1 MVFVAKNG
9 HGEKVVKKT
18 LLSEDDQEKRLFIKE
33 AKILH
38 GINSEHIVK
47 FRAACMEPRTMMQE
61 DLFFDFAFF
70 GGSVIVSTLDRLLQH
85 LHMNETIDQFL
96 LQWKRQPGLHTC
108 ITLKSMQKYTSLNES
123 IEFFIWLII

>member
-9 HGEKVVKKT
+9 HGEKVVKKK

-33 AKILH
+33 AKIIH

-70 GGSVIVSTLDRLLQH
+70 GGSVIVSTLERLLQH

-96 LQWKRQPGLHTC
+96 RQLGLHTC